1 MVSLIPIVSTTSVDN
16 VNSHGRSKRNR
27 GPMSEET
34 FHLLTEAV
42 RGNPENRMDV
52 NQFAKENMSFIFEN
66 SCKTG
71 RNLHSMKVNQ
81 HSTEFKGDR

>member
-1 MVSLIPIVSTTSVDN
+1 
-16 VNSHGRSKRNR
+16 
-27 GPMSEET
+27 MSEET

-66 SCKTG
+66 SCKT
-71 RNLHSMKVNQ
+71 RPKFTFDESK
-81 HSTEFKGDR
+81 STLYRADERGFI